1 MDGER
6 AGEGTMRLRRTVRM
20 ASATVGVGAVALFAL
35 PSPAAY
41 GLTRNVS
48 PGQSI
53 QAAVNA
59 AQPGD
64 TIHVAAG
71 TYRQSVEITK
81 SLTMVG
87 DGQGATIIVPLTSP
101 PTKQSPVCFNP
112 SDPPS
117 VHGMCIHGTF
127 DSKGNVVTPV
137 ANVRVTGFTVKNFG
151 G

>member
-1 MDGER
+1 MHGER
-6 AGEGTMRLRRTVRM
+6 AGEGTMRLGRTVRM
-20 ASATVGVGAVALFAL
+20 ASATVGVIVGALFLL

-41 GLTRNVS
+41 AATRNVS

-59 AQPGD
+59 AHAGD

-87 DGQGATIIVPLTSP
+87 DGQGATIVVPPTSP
-101 PTKQSPVCFNP
+101 PTNLSPACFNP
-112 SDPPS
+112 AD
-117 VHGMCIHGTF
+117 
-127 DSKGNVVTPV
+127 
-137 ANVRVTGFTVKNFG
+137 
-151 G
+151 